1 MAIQKQKAPSPSEIT
16 SGPQSFTEKELKELR
31 ELRYEM
37 DQIILQFG
45 QVEINKIK
53 LSEAES
59 LLKKQLSD
67 LEKKEKNVSKK
78 LSDKYGVGSINLDSG
93 TFTPSK

>member
-1 MAIQKQKAPSPSEIT
+1 MAIQKQTAPSPSEIT

-67 LEKKEKNVSKK
+67 LEKKEKNVAKK

>member
-1 MAIQKQKAPSPSEIT
+1 MAIQKQKVPSPSEIT
-16 SGPQSFTEKELKELR
+16 SGPQSFTEEELKELR
-31 ELRYEM
+31 ELKYEM
-37 DQIILQFG
+37 DQIVMQFG

-53 LSEAES
+53 LNEAES

-67 LEKKEKNVSKK
+67 LEKKETSIAKK
-78 LSDKYGVGSINLDSG
+78 LSNKYGIGSINLESG

>member
-16 SGPQSFTEKELKELR
+16 SNPQSFTEKELKELR

-59 LLKKQLSD
+59 LLKEQLSD
-67 LEKKEKNVSKK
+67 LEKKEKNVAKK